1 MGQSS
6 EDRRGNNA
14 SDGLNG
20 ARHGRVLVQREVGPR
35 IIVIRHVRK
44 EHVAQMPLAKHDD
57 MIETP
62 PSDRTDQAFTVS
74 ILPRRTS
81 GGRLVANAPRAET
94 SFEFVPVNAVS
105 ILIYLIPESWL
116 NHLSVF
122 RKDIFGKC

>member
-1 MGQSS
+1 MMVQFS

-57 MIETP
+57 MIETL
-62 PSDRTDQAFTVS
+62 PSDRTDQAFAVS

-81 GGRLVANAPRAET
+81 GGRLVANAHRAET
-94 SFEFVPVNAVS
+94 SFENVAIGAIAVADE
-105 ILIYLIPESWL
+105 ISWRL
-116 NHLSVF
+116 FPTTGFSELA
-122 RKDIFGKC
+122 